1 MSENI
6 IINRDCLAALRDLP
20 DESVNSCVTSPPYY
34 ALRDYGMDAQIGR
47 EDSPEEYICRLVLVF
62 REVRRVLTA
71 DGTLWLNIADTYS
84 HPTKSSILRGTPGGT
99 GNKGGYLDPKNPKGR
114 NGQSVSLARRASEC
128 KQKDMIGIPWLLA
141 FALRADG
148 WYLRSDII
156 WYKANPMPESCKDR
170 PSRCYEHV
178 FLLTKSKKY
187 YYDALAIAEPIAE
200 GTAQRYKGGRSASS
214 KYAEEIPGQ
223 GKVQKLNAARA
234 AGTITD
240 ADISPVRNARDV
252 WHINTVPYKG
262 GHFAA
267 YPPKLAE
274 RCILAGCPRGG
285 IVLDPFFGSGTT
297 GLAAVKNDRRYI
309 GIELNAEYCELA
321 KERIG
326 GAKLRASRKSQKAT
340 ACNLPMKNGQATSLT
355 SISRNRRKRL
365 TVWTRQMRQFRRKRS
380 SSENVPLTK
389 RRAKQR
395 CGFTLKNKTSRQR
408 TRRASTKAP
417 CAP

>member
-6 IINRDCLAALRDLP
+6 IINRDCLLALRDLP
-20 DESVNSCVTSPPYY
+20 DESVNCCVTSPPYY

-47 EDSPEEYICRLVLVF
+47 EDSPEEYIRRLVLVF
-62 REVRRVLTA
+62 REVRRVLTE
-71 DGTLWLNIADTYS
+71 DGTLWLNIADTYC
-84 HPTKSSILRGTPGGT
+84 GT

-156 WYKANPMPESCKDR
+156 WCKANPMPESCKDR

-200 GTAQRYKGGRSASS
+200 GTAARYKGGRSASS

-274 RCILAGCPRGG
+274 KCILAGCPRDG

-326 GAKLRASRKSQKAT
+326 GAKL
-340 ACNLPMKNGQATSLT
+340 
-355 SISRNRRKRL
+355 
-365 TVWTRQMRQFRRKRS
+365 
-380 SSENVPLTK
+380 
-389 RRAKQR
+389 
-395 CGFTLKNKTSRQR
+395 
-408 TRRASTKAP
+408 
-417 CAP
+417 

>member
-6 IINRDCLAALRDLP
+6 IINRDCLLALRDLP
-20 DESVNSCVTSPPYY
+20 DESVNCCVTSPPYY
-34 ALRDYGMDAQIGR
+34 ALRDYGMDTQIGR
-47 EDSPEEYICRLVLVF
+47 EDSPEEYIRRLVLVF
-62 REVRRVLTA
+62 REVRRVLTQ
-71 DGTLWLNIADTYS
+71 DGTLWLNIADTYC
-84 HPTKSSILRGTPGGT
+84 GT
-99 GNKGGYLDPKNPKGR
+99 GSKGGYLDPKNPKGR
-114 NGQSVSLARRASEC
+114 NGQSVSFARRASEC

-141 FALRADG
+141 FALRTDG

-156 WYKANPMPESCKDR
+156 WCKANPMPESCKDR
-170 PSRCYEHV
+170 PSRCYEHI

-187 YYDALAIAEPIAE
+187 YYDALAIAEPIAPT
-200 GTAQRYKGGRSASS
+200 TAARYKSGRSASS

-223 GKVQKLNAARA
+223 GKVQKLNAPRA

-309 GIELNAEYCELA
+309 GIELNSEYCELA

-326 GAKLRASRKSQKAT
+326 GVKL
-340 ACNLPMKNGQATSLT
+340 
-355 SISRNRRKRL
+355 
-365 TVWTRQMRQFRRKRS
+365 
-380 SSENVPLTK
+380 
-389 RRAKQR
+389 
-395 CGFTLKNKTSRQR
+395 
-408 TRRASTKAP
+408 
-417 CAP
+417 

>member
-6 IINRDCLAALRDLP
+6 IINRDCLLALRDLP
-20 DESVNSCVTSPPYY
+20 DESVNCCVTSPPYY

-47 EDSPEEYICRLVLVF
+47 EDSPEEYIRRLVLVF
-62 REVRRVLTA
+62 REVRRVLTN
-71 DGTLWLNIADTYS
+71 DGTLWLNIADTYC
-84 HPTKSSILRGTPGGT
+84 GT
-99 GNKGGYLDPKNPKGR
+99 GNKGGYLDPKNPRGR

-156 WYKANPMPESCKDR
+156 WCKANPMPESCKDR

-200 GTAQRYKGGRSASS
+200 GTAARYKGGRSASS

-326 GAKLRASRKSQKAT
+326 GVKL
-340 ACNLPMKNGQATSLT
+340 
-355 SISRNRRKRL
+355 
-365 TVWTRQMRQFRRKRS
+365 
-380 SSENVPLTK
+380 
-389 RRAKQR
+389 
-395 CGFTLKNKTSRQR
+395 
-408 TRRASTKAP
+408 
-417 CAP
+417 

>member
-6 IINRDCLAALRDLP
+6 IINRDCLLALRDLP
-20 DESVNSCVTSPPYY
+20 DESVNCCVTSPPYY

-47 EDSPEEYICRLVLVF
+47 EDSPEEYIRRLVLVF

-71 DGTLWLNIADTYS
+71 DGTLWLNIADTYC
-84 HPTKSSILRGTPGGT
+84 GT

-156 WYKANPMPESCKDR
+156 WCKANPMPESCKDR

-200 GTAQRYKGGRSASS
+200 GTAARYKGGRSVSS

-309 GIELNAEYCELA
+309 GIELNSEYCELA

-326 GAKLRASRKSQKAT
+326 GAKL
-340 ACNLPMKNGQATSLT
+340 
-355 SISRNRRKRL
+355 
-365 TVWTRQMRQFRRKRS
+365 
-380 SSENVPLTK
+380 
-389 RRAKQR
+389 
-395 CGFTLKNKTSRQR
+395 
-408 TRRASTKAP
+408 
-417 CAP
+417 

>member
-6 IINRDCLAALRDLP
+6 IINRDCLLALRDLP
-20 DESVNSCVTSPPYY
+20 DESVNCCVTSPPYY

-47 EDSPEEYICRLVLVF
+47 EDNPEEYIRRLVLVF

-71 DGTLWLNIADTYS
+71 DGTLWLNIADTYC
-84 HPTKSSILRGTPGGT
+84 GT

-156 WYKANPMPESCKDR
+156 WCKANPMPESCKDR

-200 GTAQRYKGGRSASS
+200 GTAARYKGGRSASS

-285 IVLDPFFGSGTT
+285 VVLDPFFGSGTT

-309 GIELNAEYCELA
+309 GIELNREYCELA

-326 GAKLRASRKSQKAT
+326 GMKL
-340 ACNLPMKNGQATSLT
+340 
-355 SISRNRRKRL
+355 
-365 TVWTRQMRQFRRKRS
+365 
-380 SSENVPLTK
+380 
-389 RRAKQR
+389 
-395 CGFTLKNKTSRQR
+395 
-408 TRRASTKAP
+408 
-417 CAP
+417 

>member
-6 IINRDCLAALRDLP
+6 IINRDCLLALRDLP
-20 DESVNSCVTSPPYY
+20 DESVNCCVTSPPYY

-47 EDSPEEYICRLVLVF
+47 EDSPEEYIRRLVLVF
-62 REVRRVLTA
+62 REVRRVLTE
-71 DGTLWLNIADTYS
+71 DGTLWLNIADTYC
-84 HPTKSSILRGTPGGT
+84 GT
-99 GNKGGYLDPKNPKGR
+99 GNKGGYLDPKNTRGR

-156 WYKANPMPESCKDR
+156 WCKANPMPESCKDR

-200 GTAQRYKGGRSASS
+200 GTAARYKGGRSASS

-240 ADISPVRNARDV
+240 ADISPVRNVRDV

-321 KERIG
+321 KERIRG
-326 GAKLRASRKSQKAT
+326 VKL
-340 ACNLPMKNGQATSLT
+340 
-355 SISRNRRKRL
+355 
-365 TVWTRQMRQFRRKRS
+365 
-380 SSENVPLTK
+380 
-389 RRAKQR
+389 
-395 CGFTLKNKTSRQR
+395 
-408 TRRASTKAP
+408 
-417 CAP
+417 

>member
-6 IINRDCLAALRDLP
+6 IINRDCLLALRDLP
-20 DESVNSCVTSPPYY
+20 DESVNCCVTSPPYY

-47 EDSPEEYICRLVLVF
+47 EDSPEEYIRRLVLVF
-62 REVRRVLTA
+62 REVRRVLTH
-71 DGTLWLNIADTYS
+71 DGTLWLNIADTYC
-84 HPTKSSILRGTPGGT
+84 GT

-156 WYKANPMPESCKDR
+156 WCKANPMPESCKDR

-200 GTAQRYKGGRSASS
+200 CTAARYKGGRSAGS

-309 GIELNAEYCELA
+309 GIELNAKYCELA

-326 GAKLRASRKSQKAT
+326 GVKL
-340 ACNLPMKNGQATSLT
+340 
-355 SISRNRRKRL
+355 
-365 TVWTRQMRQFRRKRS
+365 
-380 SSENVPLTK
+380 
-389 RRAKQR
+389 
-395 CGFTLKNKTSRQR
+395 
-408 TRRASTKAP
+408 
-417 CAP
+417 

>member
-20 DESVNSCVTSPPYY
+20 DESVNCCVTSPPYY

-47 EDSPEEYICRLVLVF
+47 EDSPEEYIRRLVLVF
-62 REVRRVLTA
+62 REVRRVLTE
-71 DGTLWLNIADTYS
+71 DGTLWLNIADTYC
-84 HPTKSSILRGTPGGT
+84 GT
-99 GNKGGYLDPKNPKGR
+99 GNKDGYLDPKNPKGR

-178 FLLTKSKKY
+178 FLLTKSKRY
-187 YYDALAIAEPIAE
+187 YYDALAIAEPIAAS
-200 GTAQRYKGGRSASS
+200 TAARYKGGRSAGG
-214 KYAEEIPGQ
+214 KYADGIPGQ
-223 GKVQKLNAARA
+223 GKVQKINQARA

-285 IVLDPFFGSGTT
+285 VVLDPFFGSGTT
-297 GLAAVKNDRRYI
+297 GLAAVMNDRRYI
-309 GIELNAEYCELA
+309 GIELNAVYCELA
-321 KERIG
+321 RERIG
-326 GAKLRASRKSQKAT
+326 GAKL
-340 ACNLPMKNGQATSLT
+340 
-355 SISRNRRKRL
+355 
-365 TVWTRQMRQFRRKRS
+365 
-380 SSENVPLTK
+380 
-389 RRAKQR
+389 
-395 CGFTLKNKTSRQR
+395 
-408 TRRASTKAP
+408 
-417 CAP
+417 

>member
-6 IINRDCLAALRDLP
+6 IINRDCLLALRDLP
-20 DESVNSCVTSPPYY
+20 DESVNCCVTSPPYY

-47 EDSPEEYICRLVLVF
+47 EDSPEEYIRRLVLVF

-71 DGTLWLNIADTYS
+71 DGTLWLNIADTYC
-84 HPTKSSILRGTPGGT
+84 GT

-156 WYKANPMPESCKDR
+156 WCKANPMPESCKDR

-200 GTAQRYKGGRSASS
+200 GTAARYKGGRSASS

-285 IVLDPFFGSGTT
+285 VVLDPFFGSGTT

-326 GAKLRASRKSQKAT
+326 GMKL
-340 ACNLPMKNGQATSLT
+340 
-355 SISRNRRKRL
+355 
-365 TVWTRQMRQFRRKRS
+365 
-380 SSENVPLTK
+380 
-389 RRAKQR
+389 
-395 CGFTLKNKTSRQR
+395 
-408 TRRASTKAP
+408 
-417 CAP
+417 

>member
-6 IINRDCLAALRDLP
+6 IINRDCLLALRDLP
-20 DESVNSCVTSPPYY
+20 DESVNCCVTSPPYY

-47 EDSPEEYICRLVLVF
+47 EDSPEEYIRRLVLVF

-71 DGTLWLNIADTYS
+71 DGTLWLNIADTYC
-84 HPTKSSILRGTPGGT
+84 GT

-156 WYKANPMPESCKDR
+156 WCKANPMPESCKDR

-187 YYDALAIAEPIAE
+187 YYDTLAIAEPIAE
-200 GTAQRYKGGRSASS
+200 GTAARYKGGRSVSS

-285 IVLDPFFGSGTT
+285 VVLDPFFGSGTT

-326 GAKLRASRKSQKAT
+326 GVKL
-340 ACNLPMKNGQATSLT
+340 
-355 SISRNRRKRL
+355 
-365 TVWTRQMRQFRRKRS
+365 
-380 SSENVPLTK
+380 
-389 RRAKQR
+389 
-395 CGFTLKNKTSRQR
+395 
-408 TRRASTKAP
+408 
-417 CAP
+417 

>member
-6 IINRDCLAALRDLP
+6 IINRDCLLALRDLP
-20 DESVNSCVTSPPYY
+20 DESVNCCVTSPPYY

-47 EDSPEEYICRLVLVF
+47 EDSPEEYIRRLVLVF
-62 REVRRVLTA
+62 REVRRVLTN
-71 DGTLWLNIADTYS
+71 DGTLWLNIADTYC
-84 HPTKSSILRGTPGGT
+84 GT

-156 WYKANPMPESCKDR
+156 WCKANPMPESCKDR

-200 GTAQRYKGGRSASS
+200 GTAARYKGGRSASS

-326 GAKLRASRKSQKAT
+326 GVKL
-340 ACNLPMKNGQATSLT
+340 
-355 SISRNRRKRL
+355 
-365 TVWTRQMRQFRRKRS
+365 
-380 SSENVPLTK
+380 
-389 RRAKQR
+389 
-395 CGFTLKNKTSRQR
+395 
-408 TRRASTKAP
+408 
-417 CAP
+417 

>member
-20 DESVNSCVTSPPYY
+20 DESVNCCVTSPPYY

-47 EDSPEEYICRLVLVF
+47 EDSPEEYIRRLVLVF
-62 REVRRVLTA
+62 REVRRVLTH
-71 DGTLWLNIADTYS
+71 DGTLWLNIADTYC
-84 HPTKSSILRGTPGGT
+84 GT

-156 WYKANPMPESCKDR
+156 WCKANPMPESCKDR

-200 GTAQRYKGGRSASS
+200 GTAARYKGGRSASS

-274 RCILAGCPRGG
+274 RCIVAGCPRGG

-297 GLAAVKNDRRYI
+297 GLVAVKNDRRYI

-326 GAKLRASRKSQKAT
+326 GVKL
-340 ACNLPMKNGQATSLT
+340 
-355 SISRNRRKRL
+355 
-365 TVWTRQMRQFRRKRS
+365 
-380 SSENVPLTK
+380 
-389 RRAKQR
+389 
-395 CGFTLKNKTSRQR
+395 
-408 TRRASTKAP
+408 
-417 CAP
+417 

>member
-1 MSENI
+1 MNENI
-6 IINRDCLAALRDLP
+6 IINRDCLLALRDLP
-20 DESVNSCVTSPPYY
+20 DESVNCCVTSPPYY

-47 EDSPEEYICRLVLVF
+47 EDNPEEYIRRLVLVF

-71 DGTLWLNIADTYS
+71 DGTLWLNIADTYC
-84 HPTKSSILRGTPGGT
+84 GT

-156 WYKANPMPESCKDR
+156 WCKANPMPESCKDR

-200 GTAQRYKGGRSASS
+200 GTAARYKGGRSARS

-326 GAKLRASRKSQKAT
+326 GVKL
-340 ACNLPMKNGQATSLT
+340 
-355 SISRNRRKRL
+355 
-365 TVWTRQMRQFRRKRS
+365 
-380 SSENVPLTK
+380 
-389 RRAKQR
+389 
-395 CGFTLKNKTSRQR
+395 
-408 TRRASTKAP
+408 
-417 CAP
+417 

>member
-20 DESVNSCVTSPPYY
+20 DESVNCCVTSPPYY

-47 EDSPEEYICRLVLVF
+47 EDSPEEYIRRLVLVF
-62 REVRRVLTA
+62 REVRRVLTN
-71 DGTLWLNIADTYS
+71 DGTLWLNIADTYC
-84 HPTKSSILRGTPGGT
+84 GT

-156 WYKANPMPESCKDR
+156 WCKANPMPESCKDR

-187 YYDALAIAEPIAE
+187 YYDALSIAEPIAE
-200 GTAQRYKGGRSASS
+200 GTAARYKGGRSASS

-274 RCILAGCPRGG
+274 KCILAGCPRGG
-285 IVLDPFFGSGTT
+285 VVLDPFFGSGTT

-326 GAKLRASRKSQKAT
+326 GAKL
-340 ACNLPMKNGQATSLT
+340 
-355 SISRNRRKRL
+355 
-365 TVWTRQMRQFRRKRS
+365 
-380 SSENVPLTK
+380 
-389 RRAKQR
+389 
-395 CGFTLKNKTSRQR
+395 
-408 TRRASTKAP
+408 
-417 CAP
+417 

>member
-6 IINRDCLAALRDLP
+6 IINRDCLLALRDLP
-20 DESVNSCVTSPPYY
+20 DESVNCCVTSPPYY

-47 EDSPEEYICRLVLVF
+47 EDSPEEYIRRLVLVF

-71 DGTLWLNIADTYS
+71 DGTLWLNIADTYC
-84 HPTKSSILRGTPGGT
+84 GT

-156 WYKANPMPESCKDR
+156 WCKANPMPESCKDR

-200 GTAQRYKGGRSASS
+200 GTAARYKGGRSASS

-285 IVLDPFFGSGTT
+285 VVLDPFFGSGTT

-326 GAKLRASRKSQKAT
+326 GVKL
-340 ACNLPMKNGQATSLT
+340 
-355 SISRNRRKRL
+355 
-365 TVWTRQMRQFRRKRS
+365 
-380 SSENVPLTK
+380 
-389 RRAKQR
+389 
-395 CGFTLKNKTSRQR
+395 
-408 TRRASTKAP
+408 
-417 CAP
+417 

>member
-1 MSENI
+1 MSDNI
-6 IINRDCLAALRDLP
+6 IINRDSLLALRDLP
-20 DESVNSCVTSPPYY
+20 DESVNCCVTSPPYY

-47 EDSPEEYICRLVLVF
+47 EDSPEEYIRRLVLVF

-71 DGTLWLNIADTYS
+71 DGTLWLNIADTYC
-84 HPTKSSILRGTPGGT
+84 GT
-99 GNKGGYLDPKNPKGR
+99 GNKGSYTDMKNPKGR
-114 NGQSVSLARRASEC
+114 NGQSVSLARRASDC

-187 YYDALAIAEPIAE
+187 YYDALAIAEPIAPT
-200 GTAQRYKGGRSASS
+200 TAARYKSGRSGNH

-223 GKVQKLNAARA
+223 GKVQKINQARA
-234 AGTITD
+234 AGVITD

-326 GAKLRASRKSQKAT
+326 GAKL
-340 ACNLPMKNGQATSLT
+340 
-355 SISRNRRKRL
+355 
-365 TVWTRQMRQFRRKRS
+365 
-380 SSENVPLTK
+380 
-389 RRAKQR
+389 
-395 CGFTLKNKTSRQR
+395 
-408 TRRASTKAP
+408 
-417 CAP
+417 

>member
-6 IINRDCLAALRDLP
+6 IINRDCLLALRDLP
-20 DESVNSCVTSPPYY
+20 DESVNCCVTSPPYY

-47 EDSPEEYICRLVLVF
+47 EDSPEEYIRRLVLVF

-71 DGTLWLNIADTYS
+71 DGTLWLNIADTYC
-84 HPTKSSILRGTPGGT
+84 GT

-114 NGQSVSLARRASEC
+114 NGQRVSLARRASEC

-156 WYKANPMPESCKDR
+156 WCKANPMPESCKDR

-178 FLLTKSKKY
+178 FLLTKSRKY

-200 GTAQRYKGGRSASS
+200 STAARYKGGRSASS

-326 GAKLRASRKSQKAT
+326 GVKL
-340 ACNLPMKNGQATSLT
+340 
-355 SISRNRRKRL
+355 
-365 TVWTRQMRQFRRKRS
+365 
-380 SSENVPLTK
+380 
-389 RRAKQR
+389 
-395 CGFTLKNKTSRQR
+395 
-408 TRRASTKAP
+408 
-417 CAP
+417 

>member
-20 DESVNSCVTSPPYY
+20 DESVNCCVTSPPYY

-47 EDSPEEYICRLVLVF
+47 EDSPEEYIRRLVLVF
-62 REVRRVLTA
+62 REVRRVLTK
-71 DGTLWLNIADTYS
+71 DGTLWLNIADTYC
-84 HPTKSSILRGTPGGT
+84 GT

-156 WYKANPMPESCKDR
+156 WCKANPMPESCKDR

-200 GTAQRYKGGRSASS
+200 GTAARYKGGRSASS

-223 GKVQKLNAARA
+223 GKVQKLNAVRA

-326 GAKLRASRKSQKAT
+326 GAKL
-340 ACNLPMKNGQATSLT
+340 
-355 SISRNRRKRL
+355 
-365 TVWTRQMRQFRRKRS
+365 
-380 SSENVPLTK
+380 
-389 RRAKQR
+389 
-395 CGFTLKNKTSRQR
+395 
-408 TRRASTKAP
+408 
-417 CAP
+417 

>member
-6 IINRDCLAALRDLP
+6 IINRDCLLALRDLP
-20 DESVNSCVTSPPYY
+20 DESVNCCVTSPPYY

-47 EDSPEEYICRLVLVF
+47 EDSPEEYIRRLVLVF
-62 REVRRVLTA
+62 REVRRVLTE
-71 DGTLWLNIADTYS
+71 DGTLWLYIADTYS
-84 HPTKSSILRGTPGGT
+84 HPTKSTILRGTPGGT

-156 WYKANPMPESCKDR
+156 WCKANPMPESCKDR

-200 GTAQRYKGGRSASS
+200 GTAARYKGGRSASS

-274 RCILAGCPRGG
+274 KCILAGCPRDG

-326 GAKLRASRKSQKAT
+326 GGKL
-340 ACNLPMKNGQATSLT
+340 
-355 SISRNRRKRL
+355 
-365 TVWTRQMRQFRRKRS
+365 
-380 SSENVPLTK
+380 
-389 RRAKQR
+389 
-395 CGFTLKNKTSRQR
+395 
-408 TRRASTKAP
+408 
-417 CAP
+417 